1 MTKTKSF
8 TCFSL
13 CFLLNGLMG
22 NPTSKDSALAKGGNS
37 KPTIVK
43 LSPAEEATILQKG
56 GVSVPD
62 GFEAT
67 LFAPWQSANYPVYV
81 TAAPNGDLYVSSDG
95 CGSLGRDADRGR
107 VLRLRDKNG
116 DGRADEVTEFIASID
131 SPRGLIWDHDRLYLL
146 HPPHVSVYFDQDGDG
161 IAEDSKRLVSNIAFG
176 FKDRPADHTTN
187 GLDLGVDGWIYVAGG
202 DFGFTEAIG
211 SDGRK
216 LQNRGGGVYR
226 FRPDGSGLEL
236 FSYGTR
242 NILAVPTSPLLDLF
256 GRDNTNDGGGWN
268 VRFHHFSGLDD
279 HGYPRLY
286 LNFADEIIAPLADY
300 GGGSGCGGVYIHEP
314 GFPKEWANAPFTC
327 DWGRAGLY
335 RHQVERKGA
344 GFVETQ
350 APQNFIKVNRP
361 TDADVDGMS
370 RVYQASWNG
379 PASFNWAGPEHGF
392 VVQVKPKDYMPEPL
406 PDFEKLSDQE
416 LITLFESPS
425 QVRAMS
431 AQRTLLRRSESLETT
446 ESLHAFAKDSSKELR
461 SRVIALYSISQR
473 LLASSRFP
481 CSKVLKKLESLS
493 EDPSLSA
500 FVMRALGDLGMDLVT
515 QGKPGLGPVD
525 LIKKGLN
532 SPDPRTRLEA
542 IVSTVRQ
549 NRAELADEIAKS
561 LGHADPTLAHVAY
574 RAIEAL
580 GTYQPAL
587 SVLKNPSSSRSQRRG
602 ASFALMRIHSTEVVN
617 SLEEH
622 LKDPKDILFE
632 HSFEVLARLYHKEKE
647 WDSKH
652 WGGRPDTRGP
662 YYEMDSWE
670 ESDRI
675 LTFLRNALGELPKEK
690 VGKYLAIMSQNRIED
705 NESLLKMVELAQKDS
720 SLIPAM
726 ASQLVD
732 KEDIPDPAL
741 LILASSANNENFES
755 KVLTHIVK
763 CLLKPADPQFLSPI
777 IDALIIVES
786 RGDRLVLRSG
796 KDSFLKNNR
805 NLDQFHHALV
815 QLAKGDPKLAKT
827 RWAYSGIVDI
837 ANRKNPIAEAKAN
850 STTFIDRCW
859 SEPSKKALLINVLV
873 DLRNR
878 SYDEQIIN
886 ASKDSDASV
895 RQAAVRAMRHFKIEE
910 SNKDTS
916 PKVASLQPDQVLSQ
930 LKAMKGDIG
939 LGEAIFT
946 KAACASCHTVR
957 EDDPQKGPYLGN
969 IAAIYPRNELAEA
982 ILQPNKSIAQ
992 GFATNLLTM
1001 KDDRAVMG
1009 FVAEETPDKLVI
1021 RDMASQEHIIIK
1033 SEVANRST
1041 LPNSM
1046 MPAGLMHPFSIKEFA
1061 SMLDYIVGLSS
1072 K

>member
-1 MTKTKSF
+1 MKSKYF
-8 TCFSL
+8 QSL
-13 CFLLNGLMG
+13 LCGLFLNGLCG
-22 NPTSKDSALAKGGNS
+22 DAADKHSTLAKSGNY
-37 KPTIVK
+37 KPGIVQ
-43 LSPAEEATILQKG
+43 LTPAEEAAVLKKG

-67 LFAPWQSANYPVYV
+67 LFAPWQAANYPVYV
-81 TAAPNGDLYVSSDG
+81 AAAPNGDLYVSSDG

-107 VLRLRDKNG
+107 VLRLRDKDG

-161 IAEDSKRLVSNIAFG
+161 VAEDSKRLVSNIAFG

-202 DFGFTEAIG
+202 DFGFIEAIG

-286 LNFADEIIAPLADY
+286 LNFADEIITPLADY

-350 APQNFIKVNRP
+350 APKNFIKVNRP

-392 VVQVKPKDYMPEPL
+392 VVQVKPKGYIPEPL

-416 LITLFESPS
+416 LIALFESPS

-431 AQRTLLRRSESLETT
+431 AQRTLLRRPETDETT
-446 ESLHAFAKDSSKELR
+446 NSLFAFAKDTSNELR

-473 LLASSRFP
+473 LL
-481 CSKVLKKLESLS
+481 
-493 EDPSLSA
+493 LSA
-500 FVMRALGDLGMDLVT
+500 GFPREKELAVFSDLSNDPDLSPFVMRALGDLGMDLVT
-515 QGKPGLGPVD
+515 QDKPGLAPVD
-525 LIKKGLN
+525 LLKTGLN
-532 SPDPRTRLEA
+532 RSDPRTRLEA

-549 NRAELADEIAKS
+549 NRAELANQIAKS

-587 SVLKNPSSSRSQRRG
+587 GVLNNPSSSSSQRKG
-602 ASFALMRIHSTEVVN
+602 ASFALMRIHNADVVN

-622 LKDPKDILFE
+622 LKDPKDILFD
-632 HSFEVLARLYHKEKE
+632 HSFEILARLYHKEKE

-662 YYEMDSWE
+662 YYEMTTWE
-670 ESDRI
+670 QSARI
-675 LTFLRNALGELPKEK
+675 LTTLRQAVSLVSNEK
-690 VGKYLAIMSQNRIED
+690 VGVYLAMMSQNRIED
-705 NESLLKMVELAQKDS
+705 NESLLKMVELARKDS
-720 SLIPAM
+720 SLIPTM

-741 LILASSANNENFES
+741 KILASSANNEKLES
-755 KVLTHIVK
+755 KVLTQIVK
-763 CLLKPADPQFLSPI
+763 CLLKPGDPQFLSPI

-805 NLDQFHHALV
+805 KLDQFHHALV
-815 QLAKGDPKLAKT
+815 ELAKGDPKLAKT

-837 ANRKNPIAEAKAN
+837 SSRKNANAEAKAN
-850 STTFIDRCW
+850 AVTFIEECW
-859 SEPSKKALLINVLV
+859 NIPTKKALLITVLV

-878 SYDEQIIN
+878 SYDDQIIA
-886 ASKDSDASV
+886 ASKDSDARV

-910 SNKDTS
+910 TNKDTS
-916 PKVASLQPDQVLSQ
+916 PQVANLQADQVLSQ
-930 LKAMKGDIG
+930 VKAMKGDVG

-982 ILQPNKSIAQ
+982 ILHPNKSIAQ
-992 GFATNLLTM
+992 GFATNLVTM

-1009 FVAEETPDKLVI
+1009 FVTEETPDKLVM
-1021 RDMASQEHIIIK
+1021 RDMASQEHILVK

-1061 SMLDYIVGLSS
+1061 SMLDYIVGLSR

>member
-1 MTKTKSF
+1 MKSKYF
-8 TCFSL
+8 QSL
-13 CFLLNGLMG
+13 LCCLFLNGICG
-22 NPTSKDSALAKGGNS
+22 FAADKYSSLAKSGNF
-37 KPTIVK
+37 KPSIVQ
-43 LSPAEEATILQKG
+43 LTPAEEAAILQKG

-62 GFEAT
+62 GFEVT

-81 TAAPNGDLYVSSDG
+81 AAAPNGDLYVSSDG

-107 VLRLRDKNG
+107 VLRLRDKDG
-116 DGRADEVTEFIASID
+116 DGRADEVTEFIPSID

-146 HPPHVSVYFDQDGDG
+146 HPPHVSVFFDKDGDG
-161 IAEDSKRLVSNIAFG
+161 VAEDSKRLVSNIAFG

-202 DFGFTEAIG
+202 DFGFIEAIG

-226 FRPDGSGLEL
+226 FRTDGSGLEL

-300 GGGSGCGGVYIHEP
+300 GGGSGCGGVYINEP

-344 GFVETQ
+344 GFVETE
-350 APQNFIKVNRP
+350 APKNFIKVNRP

-392 VVQVKPKDYMPEPL
+392 VVQVKPKGYKPEPL

-416 LITLFESPS
+416 LIALFESPS
-425 QVRAMS
+425 QVRAIS
-431 AQRTLLRRSESLETT
+431 AQRTLLRRPESVETT

-473 LLASSRFP
+473 LLVSSRFP
-481 CSKVLKKLESLS
+481 CSKVLEKLRSLS
-493 EDPSLSA
+493 EDPSLTA
-500 FVMRALGDLGMDLVT
+500 FVMRAIGDLGMDLVT
-515 QGKPGLGPVD
+515 QGKFGLGPVD
-525 LIKKGLN
+525 LLKTGLK
-532 SPDPRTRLEA
+532 SSDPRTRLEA

-549 NRAELADEIAKS
+549 NRADMAHEIAKT
-561 LGHADPTLAHVAY
+561 LGHQDPTLAHVAY

-580 GTYQPAL
+580 GSYQAAL
-587 SVLKNPSSSRSQRRG
+587 DVLKNSSSNSSQRRG
-602 ASFALMRIHSTEVVN
+602 ASFALMRIHKTEVVN
-617 SLEEH
+617 SLEQH
-622 LKDPKDILFE
+622 LKDPKDILFD
-632 HSFEVLARLYHKEKE
+632 HSFEILARLYHKEKK
-647 WDSKH
+647 WDTKH

-662 YYEMDSWE
+662 YYEMTTWE
-670 ESDRI
+670 QSARI
-675 LTFLRNALGELPKEK
+675 LTTLRQAVSLVSNEK
-690 VGKYLAIMSQNRIED
+690 VGVYLAMMSQNRIED
-705 NESLLKMVELAQKDS
+705 NESLLKMVELARKDS
-720 SLIPAM
+720 SLIPTM

-732 KEDIPDPAL
+732 KEDIPDAAL
-741 LILASSANNENFES
+741 KILALSANNEKLES
-755 KVLTHIVK
+755 KVLTQIVK

-777 IDALIIVES
+777 IAALIIIES

-805 NLDQFHHALV
+805 KLDQFHHALIE
-815 QLAKGDPKLAKT
+815 LAKGDPNLPKT
-827 RWAYSGIVDI
+827 KWAYSGVVDLSS
-837 ANRKNPIAEAKAN
+837 RKNANAEAKAN
-850 STTFIDRCW
+850 AVTFIEECW
-859 SEPSKKALLINVLV
+859 KNPSKKTLLISVLV

-878 SYDEQIIN
+878 SYDDQIIA
-886 ASKDSDASV
+886 ASKDSDTRV
-895 RQAAVRAMRHFKIEE
+895 RQSAVRAMRHFKIEE
-910 SNKDTS
+910 SNKDSS
-916 PKVASLQPDQVLSQ
+916 PKVASLQADQVLSQ
-930 LKAMKGDIG
+930 VNAMKGDIG

-946 KAACASCHTVR
+946 KAACATCHTVR

-982 ILQPNKSIAQ
+982 ILHPNKSIAQ
-992 GFATNLLTM
+992 GFATNLVTM
-1001 KDDRAVMG
+1001 KDDQAVMG
-1009 FVAEETPDKLVI
+1009 FVTEETPDKLVM
-1021 RDMASQEHIIIK
+1021 RDMASKEHILVKAEI
-1033 SEVANRST
+1033 ANRST

-1061 SMLDYIVGLSS
+1061 SMLDYIVGLS
-1072 K
+1072 KK

>member
-1 MTKTKSF
+1 MTSKYF
-8 TCFSL
+8 HSL
-13 CFLLNGLMG
+13 LCGLFLNGLCG
-22 NPTSKDSALAKGGNS
+22 FAADKHSTLAKSGNY
-37 KPTIVK
+37 KPGIVQ
-43 LSPAEEATILQKG
+43 LTPAEEAAVLKKG

-67 LFAPWQSANYPVYV
+67 LFAPWQAANYPVYV
-81 TAAPNGDLYVSSDG
+81 AAAPNGDLYVSSDG
-95 CGSLGRDADRGR
+95 CGSLGRDANRGR
-107 VLRLRDKNG
+107 VLRLRDKDG

-146 HPPHVSVYFDQDGDG
+146 HPPHVSLYFDRNGDG
-161 IAEDSKRLVSNIAFG
+161 VAEDSKRLVSNIAFG

-226 FRPDGSGLEL
+226 FRPNGSGLEL

-286 LNFADEIIAPLADY
+286 LNFADEIITPLADY

-314 GFPKEWANAPFTC
+314 GFPQEWANAPFTC

-392 VVQVKPKDYMPEPL
+392 VVQVKPKGYIPEPL

-416 LITLFESPS
+416 LIALFESPS

-431 AQRTLLRRSESLETT
+431 AQRTLLRRPETDETT
-446 ESLHAFAKDSSKELR
+446 NSLFAFAKDSTKELR

-473 LLASSRFP
+473 LL
-481 CSKVLKKLESLS
+481 
-493 EDPSLSA
+493 LSA
-500 FVMRALGDLGMDLVT
+500 GFPREKELAVFSDLSNDPDLSPFVMRALGDLGMDLVT
-515 QGKPGLGPVD
+515 QDKPGLAPVD
-525 LIKKGLN
+525 LLKTGLN
-532 SPDPRTRLEA
+532 RSDPRTRLEA

-549 NRAELADEIAKS
+549 NRAELANQIAKS

-587 SVLKNPSSSRSQRRG
+587 GVLNNPSSSSSQRKG
-602 ASFALMRIHSTEVVN
+602 ASFALMRIHNAEVVN

-622 LKDPKDILFE
+622 LKDPKDILFD
-632 HSFEVLARLYHKEKE
+632 HSFEILARLYHKEKE
-647 WDSKH
+647 WDNKH

-662 YYEMDSWE
+662 YYEMTTWE
-670 ESDRI
+670 QSSHI
-675 LTFLRNALGELPKEK
+675 LNILRQAVSLVSNEK
-690 VGKYLAIMSQNRIED
+690 VGIYLAMMSQNRIED
-705 NESLLKMVELAQKDS
+705 NESLLKMVELARKDS
-720 SLIPAM
+720 SLIPTM

-741 LILASSANNENFES
+741 QILASSANNEKLES
-755 KVLTHIVK
+755 KVLIQILK
-763 CLLKPADPQFLSPI
+763 CLLKPGDPQFISPI

-786 RGDRLVLRSG
+786 RGDRQVLRSG

-805 NLDQFHHALV
+805 KLDQFHHALV
-815 QLAKGDPKLAKT
+815 ELAKGDPTFAKT

-837 ANRKNPIAEAKAN
+837 SSRKNANAEAKAN
-850 STTFIDRCW
+850 AVTFIEECW
-859 SEPSKKALLINVLV
+859 NIPSKKALLITVLV

-878 SYDEQIIN
+878 SYDDQIIA
-886 ASKDSDASV
+886 ASKDSDARV

-910 SNKDTS
+910 TNKDTS
-916 PKVASLQPDQVLSQ
+916 PQVASLQADQVLSQ
-930 LKAMKGDIG
+930 VKAMKGDIG

-982 ILQPNKSIAQ
+982 ILHPNKSIAQ
-992 GFATNLLTM
+992 GFATNLVTM

-1009 FVAEETPDKLVI
+1009 FVTEETPDKLVM
-1021 RDMASQEHIIIK
+1021 RDMASQEHILIK

-1061 SMLDYIVGLSS
+1061 SMLDYIVGLSQ

>member
-1 MTKTKSF
+1 MKSKYF
-8 TCFSL
+8 QFLL
-13 CFLLNGLMG
+13 CGLFLNGLCG
-22 NPTSKDSALAKGGNS
+22 FAADKHSTLAKSGNY
-37 KPTIVK
+37 KPGIVQ
-43 LSPAEEATILQKG
+43 LTPAEEAAVLKKG

-67 LFAPWQSANYPVYV
+67 LFAPWQAANYPVYV
-81 TAAPNGDLYVSSDG
+81 AAAPNGDLYVSSDG
-95 CGSLGRDADRGR
+95 CGSLGRDAERGR
-107 VLRLRDKNG
+107 VLRLRDKDG

-161 IAEDSKRLVSNIAFG
+161 VAEDSKRLVSNIAFG

-202 DFGFTEAIG
+202 DFGFIEAIG

-350 APQNFIKVNRP
+350 APKNFIKVNRP

-392 VVQVKPKDYMPEPL
+392 VVQVKPKGYIPEPL

-416 LITLFESPS
+416 LIALFESPS

-431 AQRTLLRRSESLETT
+431 AQRTLLRRPETDETT
-446 ESLHAFAKDSSKELR
+446 NSLFAFAKDSTKELR

-473 LLASSRFP
+473 LL
-481 CSKVLKKLESLS
+481 
-493 EDPSLSA
+493 LSA
-500 FVMRALGDLGMDLVT
+500 GFPREKELAVFSDLSNDPDLSPFVMRALGDFGMDLVT
-515 QGKPGLGPVD
+515 QGKAGLAPVD
-525 LIKKGLN
+525 LLKTGLN
-532 SPDPRTRLEA
+532 RSDPRTRLEA

-549 NRAELADEIAKS
+549 NRPELANEIAKS

-587 SVLKNPSSSRSQRRG
+587 GVLNNPSSSSSQRKG
-602 ASFALMRIHSTEVVN
+602 ASFALMRIHNADVVN

-622 LKDPKDILFE
+622 LKDPKGILFD
-632 HSFEVLARLYHKEKE
+632 HSFEILARLYHKEKE

-662 YYEMDSWE
+662 YYEMTTWE
-670 ESDRI
+670 QSSRI
-675 LTFLRNALGELPKEK
+675 LTTLRQAVSLVSNEK
-690 VGKYLAIMSQNRIED
+690 VGVYLAMMSQNRIED
-705 NESLLKMVELAQKDS
+705 NESLLKMVELARNDS
-720 SLIPAM
+720 SLIPTM

-741 LILASSANNENFES
+741 KILASSANNEKLES
-755 KVLTHIVK
+755 KVLTQILK
-763 CLLKPADPQFLSPI
+763 CLLKPGDPQFLSPI

-805 NLDQFHHALV
+805 KLDQFHHALIE
-815 QLAKGDPKLAKT
+815 LAKGDPKLAKT

-837 ANRKNPIAEAKAN
+837 SSRKNANAEAKAN
-850 STTFIDRCW
+850 AVTFIEECW
-859 SEPSKKALLINVLV
+859 NIPTKKALLITVLV

-878 SYDEQIIN
+878 SYDDQIID
-886 ASKDSDASV
+886 ASKDSDARV

-910 SNKDTS
+910 TNKDTS
-916 PKVASLQPDQVLSQ
+916 PQVASLQADQVLSQ
-930 LKAMKGDIG
+930 VKAMKGDIG

-982 ILQPNKSIAQ
+982 ILHPNKSIAQ
-992 GFATNLLTM
+992 GFATNLVTM

-1009 FVAEETPDKLVI
+1009 FVTEETPDKLVM
-1021 RDMASQEHIIIK
+1021 RDMASQEHILIK

-1061 SMLDYIVGLSS
+1061 SMLDYIVGLSQ

>member
-1 MTKTKSF
+1 MKSKYF
-8 TCFSL
+8 QSL
-13 CFLLNGLMG
+13 LCGLFLNGLCG
-22 NPTSKDSALAKGGNS
+22 FAADKHSTLAKSGNY
-37 KPTIVK
+37 KPGIVQ
-43 LSPAEEATILQKG
+43 LTPAEEAAVLKKG

-81 TAAPNGDLYVSSDG
+81 AAAPNGDLYVSSDG

-107 VLRLRDKNG
+107 VLRLRDKDG

-202 DFGFTEAIG
+202 DFGFIEAIG

-392 VVQVKPKDYMPEPL
+392 VVQVKPKGYIPEPL

-416 LITLFESPS
+416 LIALFESPS

-431 AQRTLLRRSESLETT
+431 AQRTLLRRPETDETT
-446 ESLHAFAKDSSKELR
+446 NSLFAFAKDSTKELR

-473 LLASSRFP
+473 LL
-481 CSKVLKKLESLS
+481 
-493 EDPSLSA
+493 LSA
-500 FVMRALGDLGMDLVT
+500 GFPREKELAVFSDLSNDPDLSPFVMRALGDLGMDLVT
-515 QGKPGLGPVD
+515 QDKPGLAPVD
-525 LIKKGLN
+525 LLKTGLN
-532 SPDPRTRLEA
+532 RSDPRTRLEA

-549 NRAELADEIAKS
+549 NRAELANQIAKS

-587 SVLKNPSSSRSQRRG
+587 GVLNNPSSSSSQRKG
-602 ASFALMRIHSTEVVN
+602 ASFALMRIHNTEVVN

-622 LKDPKDILFE
+622 LKDPKDILFD
-632 HSFEVLARLYHKEKE
+632 HSFEILARLYHKEKE

-662 YYEMDSWE
+662 YYEMTTWE
-670 ESDRI
+670 QSSHI
-675 LTFLRNALGELPKEK
+675 LNILRQAVSLVSNEK
-690 VGKYLAIMSQNRIED
+690 VGVYLAMMSQNRIED
-705 NESLLKMVELAQKDS
+705 NESLLKMVELARKDS
-720 SLIPAM
+720 SLIPTM

-741 LILASSANNENFES
+741 QILASSANNEKLES
-755 KVLTHIVK
+755 KVLTQIVK

-777 IDALIIVES
+777 IDALIIIES

-805 NLDQFHHALV
+805 KLDQFHHALV
-815 QLAKGDPKLAKT
+815 ELAKGDPKLAKT

-837 ANRKNPIAEAKAN
+837 SSRKNANAEAKAN
-850 STTFIDRCW
+850 AVTFIEECW
-859 SEPSKKALLINVLV
+859 NIPTKKALLITVLV

-878 SYDEQIIN
+878 SYDDQIID
-886 ASKDSDASV
+886 ASKDSDARV

-910 SNKDTS
+910 TNKDTS
-916 PKVASLQPDQVLSQ
+916 PQVASLQADQVLSQ
-930 LKAMKGDIG
+930 VKAMKGDIG

-982 ILQPNKSIAQ
+982 ILHPNKTIAQ
-992 GFATNLLTM
+992 GFATNLVTM

-1009 FVAEETPDKLVI
+1009 FVTEETPDKLVM
-1021 RDMASQEHIIIK
+1021 RDMASNEHILIK

-1061 SMLDYIVGLSS
+1061 SMLDYIVGLSQ

>member
-1 MTKTKSF
+1 V
-8 TCFSL
+8 
-13 CFLLNGLMG
+13 
-22 NPTSKDSALAKGGNS
+22 LA
-37 KPTIVK
+37 
-43 LSPAEEATILQKG
+43 
-56 GVSVPD
+56 
-62 GFEAT
+62 
-67 LFAPWQSANYPVYV
+67 
-81 TAAPNGDLYVSSDG
+81 
-95 CGSLGRDADRGR
+95 
-107 VLRLRDKNG
+107 
-116 DGRADEVTEFIASID
+116 
-131 SPRGLIWDHDRLYLL
+131 H
-146 HPPHVSVYFDQDGDG
+146 
-161 IAEDSKRLVSNIAFG
+161 
-176 FKDRPADHTTN
+176 
-187 GLDLGVDGWIYVAGG
+187 
-202 DFGFTEAIG
+202 
-211 SDGRK
+211 
-216 LQNRGGGVYR
+216 
-226 FRPDGSGLEL
+226 
-236 FSYGTR
+236 
-242 NILAVPTSPLLDLF
+242 
-256 GRDNTNDGGGWN
+256 
-268 VRFHHFSGLDD
+268 
-279 HGYPRLY
+279 
-286 LNFADEIIAPLADY
+286 
-300 GGGSGCGGVYIHEP
+300 
-314 GFPKEWANAPFTC
+314 
-327 DWGRAGLY
+327 
-335 RHQVERKGA
+335 
-344 GFVETQ
+344 
-350 APQNFIKVNRP
+350 
-361 TDADVDGMS
+361 
-370 RVYQASWNG
+370 
-379 PASFNWAGPEHGF
+379 
-392 VVQVKPKDYMPEPL
+392 
-406 PDFEKLSDQE
+406 
-416 LITLFESPS
+416 
-425 QVRAMS
+425 
-431 AQRTLLRRSESLETT
+431 
-446 ESLHAFAKDSSKELR
+446 
-461 SRVIALYSISQR
+461 
-473 LLASSRFP
+473 
-481 CSKVLKKLESLS
+481 
-493 EDPSLSA
+493 
-500 FVMRALGDLGMDLVT
+500 
-515 QGKPGLGPVD
+515 
-525 LIKKGLN
+525 
-532 SPDPRTRLEA
+532 
-542 IVSTVRQ
+542 
-549 NRAELADEIAKS
+549 EIAKS

-580 GTYQPAL
+580 GTHQSAL

-675 LTFLRNALGELPKEK
+675 LTFLRNALGVLPKEK

-705 NESLLKMVELAQKDS
+705 NESLLKMVELARKDS

-732 KEDIPDPAL
+732 KEDIPDAAL
-741 LILASSANNENFES
+741 LILASSANNEKLES

-805 NLDQFHHALV
+805 KLDQFHHALV

-837 ANRKNPIAEAKAN
+837 SSRKNANAEAKAN
-850 STTFIDRCW
+850 TVTFIEECW
-859 SEPSKKALLINVLV
+859 NDPSTKALLITVLV

-878 SYDEQIIN
+878 SYDNQIID
-886 ASKDSDASV
+886 ASKDSDARV
-895 RQAAVRAMRHFKIEE
+895 KQAAVRAMRHFKIEE

-930 LKAMKGDIG
+930 VKAMKGDIG

-946 KAACASCHTVR
+946 KAACATCHTVR

-982 ILQPNKSIAQ
+982 ILHPNKSIAQ

-1009 FVAEETPDKLVI
+1009 FVTEETPDKLVM

-1061 SMLDYIVGLSS
+1061 SMLDYIVGLSG

>member
-1 MTKTKSF
+1 MTSKYF
-8 TCFSL
+8 HSL
-13 CFLLNGLMG
+13 LCGLFLNGLCG
-22 NPTSKDSALAKGGNS
+22 FAADKHSTLAKSGNY
-37 KPTIVK
+37 KPGIVQ
-43 LSPAEEATILQKG
+43 LTPAEEAAVLKKG

-67 LFAPWQSANYPVYV
+67 LFAPWQAANYPVYV
-81 TAAPNGDLYVSSDG
+81 AAAPNGDLYVSSDG

-107 VLRLRDKNG
+107 VLRLRDKDG

-161 IAEDSKRLVSNIAFG
+161 VAENSKRLVSNIAFG

-202 DFGFTEAIG
+202 DFGFIEAIG

-350 APQNFIKVNRP
+350 APKNFIKVNRP

-392 VVQVKPKDYMPEPL
+392 VVQVKPKGYIPEPL

-416 LITLFESPS
+416 LIALFESPS

-431 AQRTLLRRSESLETT
+431 AQRTLLRRPETDETT
-446 ESLHAFAKDSSKELR
+446 NSLFAFAKDSTKELR

-473 LLASSRFP
+473 LL
-481 CSKVLKKLESLS
+481 
-493 EDPSLSA
+493 LSA
-500 FVMRALGDLGMDLVT
+500 GFPREKELAVFSDLSNDPDLSPFVMRALGDFGMDLVT
-515 QGKPGLGPVD
+515 QDKAGLAPVD
-525 LIKKGLN
+525 LLKTGLN
-532 SPDPRTRLEA
+532 RSDPRTRLEA

-549 NRAELADEIAKS
+549 NRAELANQIAKS

-587 SVLKNPSSSRSQRRG
+587 GVLNNPSSSSSQRKG
-602 ASFALMRIHSTEVVN
+602 ASFALMRIHNTEVVN

-622 LKDPKDILFE
+622 LKDPKDILFD
-632 HSFEVLARLYHKEKE
+632 HSFEILARLYHKEKE

-662 YYEMDSWE
+662 YYEMTTWE
-670 ESDRI
+670 QSARI
-675 LTFLRNALGELPKEK
+675 LTTLRQAVSLVSNEK
-690 VGKYLAIMSQNRIED
+690 VGVYLAMMSQNRIED
-705 NESLLKMVELAQKDS
+705 NESLLKMVELARKDS
-720 SLIPAM
+720 SLIPTM

-741 LILASSANNENFES
+741 KILASSANNEKLES
-755 KVLTHIVK
+755 KVLTQILK
-763 CLLKPADPQFLSPI
+763 CLLKPGDPQFLSPI

-805 NLDQFHHALV
+805 KLDQFHHALIE
-815 QLAKGDPKLAKT
+815 LAKGDPKLAKT

-837 ANRKNPIAEAKAN
+837 SSRKNANAEAKAN
-850 STTFIDRCW
+850 TVTFIEECW
-859 SEPSKKALLINVLV
+859 NNPSTKALLITVLV

-878 SYDEQIIN
+878 SYDDQIIA
-886 ASKDSDASV
+886 ASKDSDARV

-910 SNKDTS
+910 TSRDTS

-930 LKAMKGDIG
+930 VKAMKGDIG

-946 KAACASCHTVR
+946 KAACATCHTVR

-982 ILQPNKSIAQ
+982 ILHPNKSIAQ
-992 GFATNLLTM
+992 GFATNLVTM

-1009 FVAEETPDKLVI
+1009 FVTEETPDKLVM
-1021 RDMASQEHIIIK
+1021 RDMASQEHILIK

-1046 MPAGLMHPFSIKEFA
+1046 MPAGLMQSFSIKEFA
-1061 SMLDYIVGLSS
+1061 SMLDYIVGLSQ

>member
-1 MTKTKSF
+1 MKSKYF
-8 TCFSL
+8 QSL
-13 CFLLNGLMG
+13 LCGLFLNGLCG
-22 NPTSKDSALAKGGNS
+22 DAADKHSTLAKSGNY
-37 KPTIVK
+37 KPGIVQ
-43 LSPAEEATILQKG
+43 LTPAEEAAVLKKG

-67 LFAPWQSANYPVYV
+67 LFAPWQAANYPVYV
-81 TAAPNGDLYVSSDG
+81 AAAPNGDLYVSSDG

-107 VLRLRDKNG
+107 VLRLRDKDG

-161 IAEDSKRLVSNIAFG
+161 VAEDSKRLVSNIAFG

-202 DFGFTEAIG
+202 DFGFIEAIG

-392 VVQVKPKDYMPEPL
+392 VVQVKPKGYIPEPL

-416 LITLFESPS
+416 LIALFESPS

-431 AQRTLLRRSESLETT
+431 AQRTLLRRPETDETT
-446 ESLHAFAKDSSKELR
+446 NSLFAFAKDSTKELR

-473 LLASSRFP
+473 LL
-481 CSKVLKKLESLS
+481 
-493 EDPSLSA
+493 LSA
-500 FVMRALGDLGMDLVT
+500 GFPREKELAVFSDLSNDPDLSPFVMRALGDLGMDLVT
-515 QGKPGLGPVD
+515 QDKPGLAPVD
-525 LIKKGLN
+525 LLKTGLN
-532 SPDPRTRLEA
+532 RSDPRTRLEA

-549 NRAELADEIAKS
+549 NRAELANQIAKS

-587 SVLKNPSSSRSQRRG
+587 GVLNNPSSSSSQRKG
-602 ASFALMRIHSTEVVN
+602 ASFALMRIHNADVVN

-622 LKDPKDILFE
+622 LKDPKDILFD
-632 HSFEVLARLYHKEKE
+632 HSFEILARLYHKEKE

-662 YYEMDSWE
+662 YYEMSTWE
-670 ESDRI
+670 QSSHI
-675 LTFLRNALGELPKEK
+675 LNILRQAVSLVSNEK
-690 VGKYLAIMSQNRIED
+690 VGVYLAMMSQNRIED
-705 NESLLKMVELAQKDS
+705 NESLLKMVELARKDS
-720 SLIPAM
+720 SLIPTM

-741 LILASSANNENFES
+741 QILASSANNEKLES
-755 KVLTHIVK
+755 KVLIQILK
-763 CLLKPADPQFLSPI
+763 CLLKPGDPQFISPI

-786 RGDRLVLRSG
+786 RGDRQVLRSG

-805 NLDQFHHALV
+805 KLDQFHHALV
-815 QLAKGDPKLAKT
+815 ELAKGDPKLAKT

-837 ANRKNPIAEAKAN
+837 SSRKNANAEAKAN
-850 STTFIDRCW
+850 AVTFIEECW
-859 SEPSKKALLINVLV
+859 NIPTKKALLITVLV

-878 SYDEQIIN
+878 SYDDQIID
-886 ASKDSDASV
+886 ASKDSDARV

-910 SNKDTS
+910 TNNDTS
-916 PKVASLQPDQVLSQ
+916 PQVASLQADQVLSQ
-930 LKAMKGDIG
+930 VKAMKGDVG

-982 ILQPNKSIAQ
+982 ILHPNKSIAQ
-992 GFATNLLTM
+992 GFATNLVTM

-1009 FVAEETPDKLVI
+1009 FVTEETPDKLVM
-1021 RDMASQEHIIIK
+1021 RDMASQEHILVK

-1061 SMLDYIVGLSS
+1061 SMLDYIVGLSQ

>member
-1 MTKTKSF
+1 MKSKYF
-8 TCFSL
+8 QSL
-13 CFLLNGLMG
+13 LCGLFLNGICG
-22 NPTSKDSALAKGGNS
+22 FATDKHSSLAKSGNF
-37 KPTIVK
+37 KPSIVQ
-43 LSPAEEATILQKG
+43 LSPAEEEAILQKG

-62 GFEAT
+62 GFEVT

-81 TAAPNGDLYVSSDG
+81 AAAPNGDLYVSSDG

-107 VLRLRDKNG
+107 VLRLRDKDG
-116 DGRADEVTEFIASID
+116 DGRADEVTEFIPSID

-146 HPPHVSVYFDQDGDG
+146 HPPHVSVFFDKDGDG
-161 IAEDSKRLVSNIAFG
+161 VAEDSKRLVSNIAFG

-202 DFGFTEAIG
+202 DFGFIEAIG

-344 GFVETQ
+344 GFVETE
-350 APQNFIKVNRP
+350 APKNFIKVNRP

-392 VVQVKPKDYMPEPL
+392 VVQVKPKGYKPEPL

-416 LITLFESPS
+416 LIALFESPS
-425 QVRAMS
+425 QVRAIS
-431 AQRTLLRRSESLETT
+431 AQRTLLRRPESVETT

-473 LLASSRFP
+473 LLVSSRFP
-481 CSKVLKKLESLS
+481 CSKVLEKLRSLS
-493 EDPSLSA
+493 EDPSLTA
-500 FVMRALGDLGMDLVT
+500 FVMRAIGDLGMDLVT
-515 QGKPGLGPVD
+515 QGKSGLGPVD
-525 LIKKGLN
+525 LLKTGLK
-532 SPDPRTRLEA
+532 SSDPRTRLEA

-549 NRAELADEIAKS
+549 NRAEMAHEIAKS
-561 LGHADPTLAHVAY
+561 LGHEDPTLAHVAY
-574 RAIEAL
+574 RAIESLGSYQAAL
-580 GTYQPAL
+580 D
-587 SVLKNPSSSRSQRRG
+587 VLKNSSSNSSQRRG
-602 ASFALMRIHSTEVVN
+602 ASFALMRIHKTEVVN
-617 SLEEH
+617 SLEKH
-622 LKDPKDILFE
+622 LKDPKDILFD
-632 HSFEVLARLYHKEKE
+632 HSFEILARLYHKEKK
-647 WDSKH
+647 WDTKH

-662 YYEMDSWE
+662 YYEMTTWE
-670 ESDRI
+670 QSARI
-675 LTFLRNALGELPKEK
+675 LTTLRQAVSLVSNEK
-690 VGKYLAIMSQNRIED
+690 VGVYLAMMSQNRIED
-705 NESLLKMVELAQKDS
+705 NESLLKMVELARKDS
-720 SLIPAM
+720 SLIPTM
-726 ASQLVD
+726 ASQIVD
-732 KEDIPDPAL
+732 KEDIPDAAL
-741 LILASSANNENFES
+741 KILALSANNEKLES
-755 KVLTHIVK
+755 KVLTQIVK

-777 IDALIIVES
+777 IDALIIIES

-805 NLDQFHHALV
+805 KLDQFHHALIE
-815 QLAKGDPKLAKT
+815 LAKGDPKLPKT
-827 RWAYSGIVDI
+827 KWAYSGVVDLSS
-837 ANRKNPIAEAKAN
+837 RKNANAEAKAN
-850 STTFIDRCW
+850 AVTFIEECW
-859 SEPSKKALLINVLV
+859 KNPSKKTLLISVLV

-878 SYDEQIIN
+878 SYDDQIIA
-886 ASKDSDASV
+886 ASKDSDARV

-916 PKVASLQPDQVLSQ
+916 PKVASLQADQVLSQ
-930 LKAMKGDIG
+930 VNAMKGDIG

-946 KAACASCHTVR
+946 KAACATCHTVR

-982 ILQPNKSIAQ
+982 ILHPNKSIAQ
-992 GFATNLLTM
+992 GFATNLVTM
-1001 KDDRAVMG
+1001 KDDQAVMG
-1009 FVAEETPDKLVI
+1009 FVTEETPDKLVM
-1021 RDMASQEHIIIK
+1021 RDMASKEHILVKAEII
-1033 SEVANRST
+1033 NRST

-1061 SMLDYIVGLSS
+1061 SMLDYIVGLS
-1072 K
+1072 KK

>member
-1 MTKTKSF
+1 MKSKYF
-8 TCFSL
+8 QSL
-13 CFLLNGLMG
+13 LCGLFLNGLCG
-22 NPTSKDSALAKGGNS
+22 FAADKHSTLAKSGNY
-37 KPTIVK
+37 KPGIVQ
-43 LSPAEEATILQKG
+43 LTPAEEAAVLKKG

-67 LFAPWQSANYPVYV
+67 LFAPWQAANYPVYV
-81 TAAPNGDLYVSSDG
+81 AAAPNGDLYVSSDG

-107 VLRLRDKNG
+107 VLRLRDKDG

-161 IAEDSKRLVSNIAFG
+161 VAENSKRLVSNIAFG

-202 DFGFTEAIG
+202 DFGFIEAIG

-392 VVQVKPKDYMPEPL
+392 VVQVKPKGYIPEPL

-416 LITLFESPS
+416 LIALFESPS

-431 AQRTLLRRSESLETT
+431 AQRTLLRRPETDETT
-446 ESLHAFAKDSSKELR
+446 NSLFAFAKDSTNELR

-473 LLASSRFP
+473 LL
-481 CSKVLKKLESLS
+481 
-493 EDPSLSA
+493 LSA
-500 FVMRALGDLGMDLVT
+500 GFPREKELAVFSDLSNDPDLSPFVMRALGDFGMDLVT
-515 QGKPGLGPVD
+515 QNKAGLAPVD
-525 LIKKGLN
+525 LLKTGLN
-532 SPDPRTRLEA
+532 RSDPRTRLEA

-549 NRAELADEIAKS
+549 NRAELANQIAKS

-587 SVLKNPSSSRSQRRG
+587 GVLNNPSSSSSQRKG
-602 ASFALMRIHSTEVVN
+602 ASFALMRIHNADVVN

-622 LKDPKDILFE
+622 LKDPKDILFD
-632 HSFEVLARLYHKEKE
+632 HSFEILARLYHKEKE

-662 YYEMDSWE
+662 YYEMDTWE

-675 LTFLRNALGELPKEK
+675 LTLLRNALGVIPKEK
-690 VGKYLAIMSQNRIED
+690 VGSYLAMMSQNRIED
-705 NESLLKMVELAQKDS
+705 NESLLKMVELARKDS
-720 SLIPAM
+720 SLIPTM

-741 LILASSANNENFES
+741 KILASSANNEKLES
-755 KVLTHIVK
+755 KVLTQIVK
-763 CLLKPADPQFLSPI
+763 CLLKPGDPQFLSPI

-805 NLDQFHHALV
+805 KLDQFHHALV
-815 QLAKGDPKLAKT
+815 ELAKGDPKLAKT

-837 ANRKNPIAEAKAN
+837 SSRKNANAEAKAN
-850 STTFIDRCW
+850 AVTFIEECW
-859 SEPSKKALLINVLV
+859 NIPSKKALLITVLV

-878 SYDEQIIN
+878 SYDDQIID
-886 ASKDSDASV
+886 ASKDSDARV

-910 SNKDTS
+910 TNKDTS
-916 PKVASLQPDQVLSQ
+916 PQVASLQADQVLSQ
-930 LKAMKGDIG
+930 VKAMKGDVG

-982 ILQPNKSIAQ
+982 ILHPNKSIAQ
-992 GFATNLLTM
+992 GFATNLVTM

-1009 FVAEETPDKLVI
+1009 FVTEETPDKLVM
-1021 RDMASQEHIIIK
+1021 RDMASQEHILVK

-1061 SMLDYIVGLSS
+1061 SMLDYIVGLSQ

>member
-1 MTKTKSF
+1 MKSKYF
-8 TCFSL
+8 QSL
-13 CFLLNGLMG
+13 LFGLFLNGLCG
-22 NPTSKDSALAKGGNS
+22 FAADKHSTLAKSGNY
-37 KPTIVK
+37 KPGIVQ
-43 LSPAEEATILQKG
+43 LTPAEEAAVLKKG

-81 TAAPNGDLYVSSDG
+81 AAAPNGDLYVSSDG

-107 VLRLRDKNG
+107 VLRLRDKDG

-202 DFGFTEAIG
+202 DFGFIEAIG

-392 VVQVKPKDYMPEPL
+392 VVQVKPKGYIPEPL

-416 LITLFESPS
+416 LIALFESPS

-431 AQRTLLRRSESLETT
+431 AQRTLLRRPETDESTN
-446 ESLHAFAKDSSKELR
+446 SLFAFAKDSTKELR

-473 LLASSRFP
+473 LL
-481 CSKVLKKLESLS
+481 
-493 EDPSLSA
+493 LSA
-500 FVMRALGDLGMDLVT
+500 SFPREKELAVFSDLSNDPDLSPFVMRALGDLGMDLVT
-515 QGKPGLGPVD
+515 QDKPGLAPVD
-525 LIKKGLN
+525 LLKTGLN
-532 SPDPRTRLEA
+532 RSDPRTRLEA

-549 NRAELADEIAKS
+549 NRAELANQIAKS

-587 SVLKNPSSSRSQRRG
+587 GVLNNPSSSSSQRKG
-602 ASFALMRIHSTEVVN
+602 ASFALMRIHNTEVVN

-622 LKDPKDILFE
+622 LKDPKDILFD
-632 HSFEVLARLYHKEKE
+632 HSFEILARLYHKEKE

-662 YYEMDSWE
+662 YYEMTTWE
-670 ESDRI
+670 QSARI
-675 LTFLRNALGELPKEK
+675 LTTLRQAVSLASNEK
-690 VGKYLAIMSQNRIED
+690 VGVYLAMMSQNRIED
-705 NESLLKMVELAQKDS
+705 NESLLKMVELARKDS
-720 SLIPAM
+720 SLIPTM

-741 LILASSANNENFES
+741 QILASSANNEKLES
-755 KVLTHIVK
+755 KVLIQILK
-763 CLLKPADPQFLSPI
+763 CLLKPGDPQFISPI

-786 RGDRLVLRSG
+786 RGDRQVLRSG

-805 NLDQFHHALV
+805 KLDQFHHALV
-815 QLAKGDPKLAKT
+815 ELAKGDPTLAKT

-837 ANRKNPIAEAKAN
+837 SSRKNANAEAKAN
-850 STTFIDRCW
+850 AVTFIEECW
-859 SEPSKKALLINVLV
+859 NIPSKKALLITVLV

-878 SYDEQIIN
+878 SYDDQIID
-886 ASKDSDASV
+886 ASKDSDARV

-910 SNKDTS
+910 TNKDTS
-916 PKVASLQPDQVLSQ
+916 PQVASLQADQVLSQ
-930 LKAMKGDIG
+930 VKAMKGDIG

-982 ILQPNKSIAQ
+982 ILHPNKTIAQ
-992 GFATNLLTM
+992 GFATNLVTM

-1009 FVAEETPDKLVI
+1009 FVTEETPDKLVM
-1021 RDMASQEHIIIK
+1021 RDMASNEHILIK

-1046 MPAGLMHPFSIKEFA
+1046 MPAGLMHAFSIKEFA
-1061 SMLDYIVGLSS
+1061 SMLDYIVGLSQ

>member
-1 MTKTKSF
+1 MKSKYF
-8 TCFSL
+8 QSL
-13 CFLLNGLMG
+13 LCGLFLNGLCG
-22 NPTSKDSALAKGGNS
+22 FAADKHSTLAKSGNY
-37 KPTIVK
+37 KPGIVQ
-43 LSPAEEATILQKG
+43 LTPAEEAAVLKKG

-81 TAAPNGDLYVSSDG
+81 AAAPNGDLYVSSDG

-107 VLRLRDKNG
+107 VLRLRDKDG

-161 IAEDSKRLVSNIAFG
+161 VAENSKRLVSNIAFG

-202 DFGFTEAIG
+202 DFGFIEAIG

-350 APQNFIKVNRP
+350 APKNFIKVNRP

-392 VVQVKPKDYMPEPL
+392 VVQVKPKGYIPEPL

-416 LITLFESPS
+416 LIALFESPS

-431 AQRTLLRRSESLETT
+431 AQRTLLRRPETDETT
-446 ESLHAFAKDSSKELR
+446 NSLFAFAKDSTKELR

-473 LLASSRFP
+473 LL
-481 CSKVLKKLESLS
+481 
-493 EDPSLSA
+493 LSA
-500 FVMRALGDLGMDLVT
+500 GFPREKELAVFSDLSNDPDLSPFVMRALGDLGMDLVT
-515 QGKPGLGPVD
+515 QDKPGLAPVD
-525 LIKKGLN
+525 LLKTGLN
-532 SPDPRTRLEA
+532 RSDPRTRLEA

-549 NRAELADEIAKS
+549 NRAELANQIAKS

-587 SVLKNPSSSRSQRRG
+587 GVLNNPSSSSSQRKG
-602 ASFALMRIHSTEVVN
+602 ASFALMRIHNTEVVN

-622 LKDPKDILFE
+622 LKDPKDILFD
-632 HSFEVLARLYHKEKE
+632 HSFEILARLYHKEKE

-662 YYEMDSWE
+662 YYEMTTWE
-670 ESDRI
+670 QSSRI
-675 LTFLRNALGELPKEK
+675 LTTLRQAVSLVSNEK
-690 VGKYLAIMSQNRIED
+690 VGFYLAMMSQNRIED
-705 NESLLKMVELAQKDS
+705 NESLLKMVELARKDS
-720 SLIPAM
+720 SLIPTM

-741 LILASSANNENFES
+741 KILASSANNEKLES
-755 KVLTHIVK
+755 KVLTQIVK
-763 CLLKPADPQFLSPI
+763 CLLKPGDPQFISPI

-805 NLDQFHHALV
+805 KLDQFHHALV

-837 ANRKNPIAEAKAN
+837 SSRKNANAEAKAN
-850 STTFIDRCW
+850 ATAFIKECW
-859 SEPSKKALLINVLV
+859 STPTKKALLITVLV

-878 SYDEQIIN
+878 SYDDQIID
-886 ASKDSDASV
+886 ASKDSDARV

-910 SNKDTS
+910 TNKDTS
-916 PKVASLQPDQVLSQ
+916 PQVASLQADQVLSQ
-930 LKAMKGDIG
+930 VKAMKGDVG

-982 ILQPNKSIAQ
+982 ILHPNKSIAQ
-992 GFATNLLTM
+992 GFATNLVTM

-1009 FVAEETPDKLVI
+1009 FVTEETPDKLVM
-1021 RDMASQEHIIIK
+1021 RDMASQEHILIK

-1061 SMLDYIVGLSS
+1061 SMLDYIVGLSQ

>member
-1 MTKTKSF
+1 MKSKYF
-8 TCFSL
+8 QSL
-13 CFLLNGLMG
+13 LCGLFLNGLCG
-22 NPTSKDSALAKGGNS
+22 NATEKHSSLAKSGNY
-37 KPTIVK
+37 KPSIVQ
-43 LSPAEEATILQKG
+43 LTAAEEAAVLKKG
-56 GVSVPD
+56 GVSVPE

-67 LFAPWQSANYPVYV
+67 LFAPWQAANYPVYV
-81 TAAPNGDLYVSSDG
+81 AASPGGDLYVSSDG
-95 CGSLGRDADRGR
+95 CGSLGRDAGRGR
-107 VLRLRDKNG
+107 VLRLRDKDG
-116 DGRADEVTEFIASID
+116 DGRADEVTEFIPSIN

-146 HPPHVSVYFDQDGDG
+146 HPPHVSVFFDRDGDG
-161 IAEDSKRLVSNIAFG
+161 VAEDSRRLVTNIAFG

-202 DFGFTEAIG
+202 DFGFIEAIG
-211 SDGRK
+211 SDGRT

-286 LNFADEIIAPLADY
+286 LNFADEIITPLADY

-327 DWGRAGLY
+327 DWGTAGLY
-335 RHQVERKGA
+335 RHSVQRKGA
-344 GFVETQ
+344 GFIENEKPKKLISVS
-350 APQNFIKVNRP
+350 RP
-361 TDADVDGMS
+361 TDADVDGLS

-392 VVQVKPKDYMPEPL
+392 VVQVKPKGYNPESL

-416 LITLFESPS
+416 LITSFESPS

-431 AQRTLLRRSESLETT
+431 AQRTLLRRPETAETT
-446 ESLHAFAKDSSKELR
+446 KSLFAFAKDTSKELR
-461 SRVIALYSISQR
+461 SRVIALYAVSQR
-473 LLASSRFP
+473 FLLGSSFP
-481 CSKVLKKLESLS
+481 RDQELGVFSDLS
-493 EDPSLSA
+493 NDVQLSP

-515 QGKPGLGPVD
+515 QGKPGLAPVD
-525 LIKKGLN
+525 LLKTGLN
-532 SPDPRTRLEA
+532 SSDPRTRLEA

-549 NRAELADEIAKS
+549 NRAELANEIAKS

-574 RAIEAL
+574 RAMEAL

-587 SVLKNPSSSRSQRRG
+587 GVLNNPSSSSSQRKG
-602 ASFALMRIHSTEVVN
+602 AAFALMRIHSPEVVI
-617 SLEEH
+617 SLAEH
-622 LKDPKDILFE
+622 LKDPKDTLFD
-632 HSFEVLARLYHKEKE
+632 HSFEILARLYHKEKE

-662 YYEMDSWE
+662 YYEMATWE
-670 ESDRI
+670 ESARI
-675 LTFLRNALGELPKEK
+675 LTLLRNALGVIPKDK
-690 VGKYLAIMSQNRIED
+690 VGSYLAMMSQNRIED
-705 NESLLKMVELAQKDS
+705 NQSLLKMVELAQKDS
-720 SLIPAM
+720 SLIPTM

-732 KEDIPDPAL
+732 KEDIPDPAFK
-741 LILASSANNENFES
+741 ILASSANNEKLES
-755 KVLTHIVK
+755 KVLTQIVK

-777 IDALIIVES
+777 IDALIIIES

-805 NLDQFHHALV
+805 KLDQFHHALV
-815 QLAKGDPKLAKT
+815 ELAKGDPKLPKT
-827 RWAYSGIVDI
+827 KWAYSGIVDI
-837 ANRKNPIAEAKAN
+837 SSRKNANAEAKAN
-850 STTFIDRCW
+850 ATAFIQECW
-859 SEPSKKALLINVLV
+859 NTPSKKALLITVLV

-878 SYDEQIIN
+878 SYDDQILV
-886 ASKDSDASV
+886 ASKDSDARV
-895 RQAAVRAMRHFKIEE
+895 RQAAVRAIRHFKIEE
-910 SNKDTS
+910 TNKDTS
-916 PKVASLQPDQVLSQ
+916 PQVANLQADQVLSQ
-930 LKAMKGDIG
+930 VKAMKGDIG

-982 ILQPNKSIAQ
+982 ILHPNKSIAQ
-992 GFATNLLTM
+992 GFATNLVTM

-1009 FVAEETPDKLVI
+1009 FVTEETPDKLVM
-1021 RDMASQEHIIIK
+1021 RDMASQEHILVK

-1061 SMLDYIVGLSS
+1061 SMLDYIVGLS
-1072 K
+1072 KK

>member
-1 MTKTKSF
+1 MKSKYF
-8 TCFSL
+8 QFIVSCLWISGFN
-13 CFLLNGLMG
+13 LNASDP
-22 NPTSKDSALAKGGNS
+22 NQSLAKKGNF
-37 KPTIVK
+37 KPAIVE
-43 LSPAEEATILQKG
+43 LSSAEEAAVLKKG
-56 GVSVPD
+56 GVSVPT

-67 LFAPWQSANYPVYV
+67 LFAPWQTANYPVYV
-81 TAAPNGDLYVSSDG
+81 AAAPNGDLYVSSDG

-107 VLRLRDKNG
+107 VLRLRDKDG

-146 HPPHVSVYFDQDGDG
+146 HPPHVSVFFDKDGDG
-161 IAEDSKRLVSNIAFG
+161 VAEESKRLVSNIAFG

-202 DFGFTEAIG
+202 DFGFIEAIG

-314 GFPKEWANAPFTC
+314 GFPKEWGNAPFTC

-392 VVQVKPKDYMPEPL
+392 VVQVKPKGYHPKPL
-406 PDFEKLSDQE
+406 PDFEKLSDLE
-416 LITLFESPS
+416 LIALFESPS

-431 AQRTLLRRSESLETT
+431 AQRTLLRRSERVETT
-446 ESLHAFAKDSSKELR
+446 DSLYAFAKDSSKELR

-473 LLASSRFP
+473 LLTSSRFP
-481 CSKVLKKLESLS
+481 CSRVLEKLASLS
-493 EDPSLSA
+493 KDPSLCA
-500 FVMRALGDLGMDLVT
+500 FVMRALGDLGIDLVT
-515 QGKPGLGPVD
+515 KGKPGLGPVD
-525 LIKKGLN
+525 LLKAGLN
-532 SPDPRTRLEA
+532 SADPRTRLEA

-549 NRAELADEIAKS
+549 NRSELAHEIAKG
-561 LGHADPTLAHVAY
+561 LGDADPTLAHVAY
-574 RAIEAL
+574 RAIETL
-580 GTYQPAL
+580 GTSQPAL
-587 SVLKNPSSSRSQRRG
+587 SVLKNSSSSSSQRRG
-602 ASFALMRIHSTEVVN
+602 ASFALMRIHSTEVVS
-617 SLEEH
+617 SLVEH
-622 LKDPKDILFE
+622 LKDPQDFLFD
-632 HSFEVLARLYHKEKE
+632 HSFEILARLYHKEKK

-662 YYEMDSWE
+662 YYEMDTWE
-670 ESDRI
+670 ESVRI
-675 LTFLRNALGELPKEK
+675 LSVLRNAIGMVSNEK
-690 VGKYLAIMSQNRIED
+690 VGNYLAIMSQNRIED
-705 NESLLKMVELAQKDS
+705 NESLLKMVELARKDS
-720 SLIPAM
+720 SLVPTM

-732 KEDIPDPAL
+732 KEDIPDEAL
-741 LILASSANNENFES
+741 KILASSANNEKLES
-755 KVLTHIVK
+755 KVLTQIVK

-777 IDALIIVES
+777 IDALIIIES

-805 NLDQFHHALV
+805 KLDQFHHALV
-815 QLAKGDPKLAKT
+815 ELAKGDPKLPKT
-827 RWAYSGIVDI
+827 KWAYSGIVDI
-837 ANRKNPIAEAKAN
+837 SSRKNANAEAKAN
-850 STTFIDRCW
+850 VVAFIEECW
-859 SEPSKKALLINVLV
+859 EKPSKKALLITVLV

-878 SYDEQIIN
+878 SYDDQIIA

-916 PKVASLQPDQVLSQ
+916 PKVASLQGEQVLNQ
-930 LKAMKGDIG
+930 VKAMKGDIG

-982 ILQPNKSIAQ
+982 ILHPNKSIAQ
-992 GFATNLLTM
+992 GFATNLVTM

-1009 FVAEETPDKLVI
+1009 FVTEETPEKLVM
-1021 RDMASQEHIIIK
+1021 RDMASQEHILIK

-1061 SMLDYIVGLSS
+1061 SMLDYIVSLS
-1072 K
+1072 KK

>member
-1 MTKTKSF
+1 MKSKYF
-8 TCFSL
+8 QSVL
-13 CFLLNGLMG
+13 CGLFLNGLCG
-22 NPTSKDSALAKGGNS
+22 FAADKHSTLAKSGNY
-37 KPTIVK
+37 KPGIVQ
-43 LSPAEEATILQKG
+43 LTPAEEAAVLKKG

-67 LFAPWQSANYPVYV
+67 LFAPWQAANYPVYV
-81 TAAPNGDLYVSSDG
+81 AAAPNGDLYVSSDG

-107 VLRLRDKNG
+107 VLRLRDKDG

-161 IAEDSKRLVSNIAFG
+161 VAENSKRLVSNIAFG

-202 DFGFTEAIG
+202 DFGFIEAIG

-286 LNFADEIIAPLADY
+286 LNFADEIITPLADY

-392 VVQVKPKDYMPEPL
+392 VVQVKPKGYIPEPL

-416 LITLFESPS
+416 LIALFESPS

-431 AQRTLLRRSESLETT
+431 AQRTLLRRPETDETT
-446 ESLHAFAKDSSKELR
+446 NSLFAFAKDSTKELR

-473 LLASSRFP
+473 LL
-481 CSKVLKKLESLS
+481 
-493 EDPSLSA
+493 LSA
-500 FVMRALGDLGMDLVT
+500 SFPREKELAVFSDLSNDPDLSPFVMRALGDFGMDLVT
-515 QGKPGLGPVD
+515 QDKPGLAPVD
-525 LIKKGLN
+525 LLKTGLN
-532 SPDPRTRLEA
+532 RSDPRTRLEA

-549 NRAELADEIAKS
+549 NRAELANQIAKS

-587 SVLKNPSSSRSQRRG
+587 GVLNNPSSSSSQRKG
-602 ASFALMRIHSTEVVN
+602 ASFALMRIHNADVVN

-622 LKDPKDILFE
+622 LKDPKGILFD
-632 HSFEVLARLYHKEKE
+632 HSFEILARLYHKEKE

-662 YYEMDSWE
+662 YYEMSTWE
-670 ESDRI
+670 QSSHI
-675 LTFLRNALGELPKEK
+675 LNILRQAVSLVSNEK
-690 VGKYLAIMSQNRIED
+690 VGVYLAMMSQNRIED
-705 NESLLKMVELAQKDS
+705 NESLLKMVELARKDS
-720 SLIPAM
+720 SLIPTM

-741 LILASSANNENFES
+741 KILASSANNEKLES
-755 KVLTHIVK
+755 KVLTQIVK
-763 CLLKPADPQFLSPI
+763 CLLKPGDPQFLSPI

-805 NLDQFHHALV
+805 KLDQFHHALV
-815 QLAKGDPKLAKT
+815 ELAKGDPKLAKT

-837 ANRKNPIAEAKAN
+837 SSRKNANAEAKAN
-850 STTFIDRCW
+850 ATAFIKECW
-859 SEPSKKALLINVLV
+859 STPTKKALLITVLV

-878 SYDEQIIN
+878 SYDDQIID
-886 ASKDSDASV
+886 ASKDSDARV

-910 SNKDTS
+910 TNKDTS
-916 PKVASLQPDQVLSQ
+916 PQVASLQADQVLSQ
-930 LKAMKGDIG
+930 VKAMKGDIG

-982 ILQPNKSIAQ
+982 ILHPNKSIAQ
-992 GFATNLLTM
+992 GFATNLVTM

-1009 FVAEETPDKLVI
+1009 FVTEETPDKLVM
-1021 RDMASQEHIIIK
+1021 RDMASNEHILIK

-1061 SMLDYIVGLSS
+1061 SMLDYIVGLSQ

>member
-1 MTKTKSF
+1 MTSKYF
-8 TCFSL
+8 QSL
-13 CFLLNGLMG
+13 LCGLFLNGLCG
-22 NPTSKDSALAKGGNS
+22 YAADKHSTLAKSGNY
-37 KPTIVK
+37 KPGIVQ
-43 LSPAEEATILQKG
+43 LTPAEEAAVLQKG

-81 TAAPNGDLYVSSDG
+81 AAAPNGDLYVSSDG
-95 CGSLGRDADRGR
+95 CGSLGRDANRGR
-107 VLRLRDKNG
+107 VLRLRDKDG

-161 IAEDSKRLVSNIAFG
+161 VAEDSKRLVSNIAFG

-202 DFGFTEAIG
+202 DFGFVEAVG

-242 NILAVPTSPLLDLF
+242 NILAVPISPLLDLF

-286 LNFADEIIAPLADY
+286 LNFADEIITPLADY
-300 GGGSGCGGVYIHEP
+300 GGGSGCGGVYIYEP

-392 VVQVKPKDYMPEPL
+392 VVQVKPKGYEPEPL

-416 LITLFESPS
+416 LIALFESSS

-431 AQRTLLRRSESLETT
+431 AQRTLLRRPETVEKT
-446 ESLHAFAKDSSKELR
+446 ESLHAFAKDPTNELR

-473 LLASSRFP
+473 LLLSSSFP
-481 CSKVLKKLESLS
+481 REKDLAFFSELYNDPDLS
-493 EDPSLSA
+493 P
-500 FVMRALGDLGMDLVT
+500 FVMRAFGDFGMDLVT
-515 QGKPGLGPVD
+515 QGKAGLAPVD
-525 LIKKGLN
+525 LLKTGLN
-532 SPDPRTRLEA
+532 SSDPRTRLEA
-542 IVSTVRQ
+542 SVSTVRQ
-549 NRAELADEIAKS
+549 NRAELANEIAKS
-561 LGHADPTLAHVAY
+561 LGHEDPTLAHVAY

-587 SVLKNPSSSRSQRRG
+587 SVLKDSSSSLSQRRG
-602 ASFALMRIHSTEVVN
+602 ASYALMRMHSAEVVN

-622 LKDPKDILFE
+622 LNDPKDILFD
-632 HSFEVLARLYHKEKE
+632 HSFEILARLYHKEKE

-662 YYEMDSWE
+662 YYEMDTWE

-675 LTFLRNALGELPKEK
+675 LTLLRNALGVVPKEK
-690 VGKYLAIMSQNRIED
+690 VGSYLAMMSQNRIED
-705 NESLLKMVELAQKDS
+705 NESLLKMVELAQKDW
-720 SLIPAM
+720 SLIPTM

-732 KEDIPDPAL
+732 KEDIPHAAL
-741 LILASSANNENFES
+741 KILASSANNEKLES
-755 KVLTHIVK
+755 KVLTQILK
-763 CLLKPADPQFLSPI
+763 CLLKPGDPQFLSPI
-777 IDALIIVES
+777 IGALIIVES
-786 RGDRLVLRSG
+786 RGDRQVLRSG

-805 NLDQFHHALV
+805 KLDQFHHALV
-815 QLAKGDPKLAKT
+815 ELAKGDPKLAKT

-837 ANRKNPIAEAKAN
+837 SSRKNANAEAKAN
-850 STTFIDRCW
+850 TVTFIEECW
-859 SEPSKKALLINVLV
+859 DNPLKKALLITVLV

-878 SYDEQIIN
+878 SYDDQIIV
-886 ASKDSDASV
+886 ASKDSDARV

-910 SNKDTS
+910 TNKDTS
-916 PKVASLQPDQVLSQ
+916 PKVANLQADQVLSQ
-930 LKAMKGDIG
+930 VKAMKGDIG

-982 ILQPNKSIAQ
+982 ILHPNKSIAQ
-992 GFATNLLTM
+992 GFATNLVTM

-1009 FVAEETPDKLVI
+1009 FVTEETPDKLVM
-1021 RDMASQEHIIIK
+1021 RDMASQEHILVK

-1061 SMLDYIVGLSS
+1061 SMLDYIVGLSR

>member
-1 MTKTKSF
+1 MKSKYF
-8 TCFSL
+8 QFLL
-13 CFLLNGLMG
+13 CGLFLNGLCG
-22 NPTSKDSALAKGGNS
+22 FAADKHSTLAKSGNY
-37 KPTIVK
+37 KPGIVQ
-43 LSPAEEATILQKG
+43 LTPAEEAAVFKKG

-81 TAAPNGDLYVSSDG
+81 AAAPNGDLYVSSDG

-107 VLRLRDKNG
+107 VLRLRDKDG

-161 IAEDSKRLVSNIAFG
+161 VAENSKRLVSNIAFG

-202 DFGFTEAIG
+202 DFGFIEAIG

-350 APQNFIKVNRP
+350 APKNFIKVNRP

-392 VVQVKPKDYMPEPL
+392 VVQVKPKGYIPEPL

-416 LITLFESPS
+416 LIALFESPS

-431 AQRTLLRRSESLETT
+431 AQRTLLRRPETDETT
-446 ESLHAFAKDSSKELR
+446 NSLFAFAKDSTKELR

-473 LLASSRFP
+473 LL
-481 CSKVLKKLESLS
+481 
-493 EDPSLSA
+493 LSA
-500 FVMRALGDLGMDLVT
+500 SFSREKELAVFSDLSNDPDLSPFVMRALGDLGMDLVT
-515 QGKPGLGPVD
+515 QDKPGLAPVD
-525 LIKKGLN
+525 LLKTGLN
-532 SPDPRTRLEA
+532 RSDPRTRLEA

-549 NRAELADEIAKS
+549 NRAELANQIAKS

-587 SVLKNPSSSRSQRRG
+587 GVLNNPSSSSSQRKG
-602 ASFALMRIHSTEVVN
+602 ASFALMRIHNTEVVN

-622 LKDPKDILFE
+622 LKDPKDILFD
-632 HSFEVLARLYHKEKE
+632 HSFEILARLYHKEKE

-662 YYEMDSWE
+662 YYEMTTWE
-670 ESDRI
+670 QSARI
-675 LTFLRNALGELPKEK
+675 LTTLRQAVSLVSNEK
-690 VGKYLAIMSQNRIED
+690 VGVYLAMMSQNRIED
-705 NESLLKMVELAQKDS
+705 NESLLKMVELARKDS
-720 SLIPAM
+720 SLIPTM

-741 LILASSANNENFES
+741 KILASSANNEKLES
-755 KVLTHIVK
+755 KVLTQIVK
-763 CLLKPADPQFLSPI
+763 CLLKPGDPQFLSPI

-805 NLDQFHHALV
+805 KLDQFHHALV
-815 QLAKGDPKLAKT
+815 ELAKGDPKLAKT

-837 ANRKNPIAEAKAN
+837 SSRKNANAEAKAN
-850 STTFIDRCW
+850 ATAFIKECW
-859 SEPSKKALLINVLV
+859 STPTKKALLITVLV

-878 SYDEQIIN
+878 SYDDQIID
-886 ASKDSDASV
+886 ASKDSDARV

-910 SNKDTS
+910 TNKDTS
-916 PKVASLQPDQVLSQ
+916 PQVASLQADQVLSQ
-930 LKAMKGDIG
+930 VKAMKGDIG

-982 ILQPNKSIAQ
+982 ILHPNKSIAQ
-992 GFATNLLTM
+992 GFATNLVTM

-1009 FVAEETPDKLVI
+1009 FVTEETPDKLVM
-1021 RDMASQEHIIIK
+1021 RDMASQEHILIK

-1061 SMLDYIVGLSS
+1061 SMLDYIVGLSQ

>member
-1 MTKTKSF
+1 MKSKYF
-8 TCFSL
+8 QSL
-13 CFLLNGLMG
+13 LCGLFLNGICG
-22 NPTSKDSALAKGGNS
+22 FATDKHSSLAKSGNF
-37 KPTIVK
+37 KPSIVQ
-43 LSPAEEATILQKG
+43 LSPAEEEAILQKG

-62 GFEAT
+62 GFEVT

-81 TAAPNGDLYVSSDG
+81 ASAPNGDLYVSSDG

-107 VLRLRDKNG
+107 VLRLRDKDG
-116 DGRADEVTEFIASID
+116 DGRADEVTEFIPSID
-131 SPRGLIWDHDRLYLL
+131 SPRGLIGDHDRLYLL
-146 HPPHVSVYFDQDGDG
+146 HPPHVSVFFDKDGDG
-161 IAEDSKRLVSNIAFG
+161 VAEDSKRLVSNIAFG

-202 DFGFTEAIG
+202 DFGFIEAIG

-344 GFVETQ
+344 GFVETE
-350 APQNFIKVNRP
+350 APKNFIKVNRP

-392 VVQVKPKDYMPEPL
+392 VVQVKPKGYKPEPL

-416 LITLFESPS
+416 LIALFESPS
-425 QVRAMS
+425 QVRAIS
-431 AQRTLLRRSESLETT
+431 AQRSLLRRPESVETT

-473 LLASSRFP
+473 LLVSSRFP
-481 CSKVLKKLESLS
+481 CSKVLEKLRSLS
-493 EDPSLSA
+493 EDPSLTA
-500 FVMRALGDLGMDLVT
+500 FVMRAIGDLGMDLVT
-515 QGKPGLGPVD
+515 QGKSGLGPVD
-525 LIKKGLN
+525 LLKTGLK
-532 SPDPRTRLEA
+532 SSDPRTRLEA

-549 NRAELADEIAKS
+549 NRAEMAHEIAKS
-561 LGHADPTLAHVAY
+561 LGHEDPTLAHVAY

-580 GTYQPAL
+580 GSYQEAL
-587 SVLKNPSSSRSQRRG
+587 DVLKNSSSNSSQRRG
-602 ASFALMRIHSTEVVN
+602 ASFALMRIHKTEVVN
-617 SLEEH
+617 SLEQH
-622 LKDPKDILFE
+622 LKDPKDILFD
-632 HSFEVLARLYHKEKE
+632 HSFEILARLYHKEKK
-647 WDSKH
+647 WDTKH

-662 YYEMDSWE
+662 YYEMTTWE
-670 ESDRI
+670 QSARI
-675 LTFLRNALGELPKEK
+675 LTTLRQAVSLVSNEK
-690 VGKYLAIMSQNRIED
+690 VGVYLAMMSQNRIED
-705 NESLLKMVELAQKDS
+705 NESLLKMVELARKDS
-720 SLIPAM
+720 SLIPTM

-732 KEDIPDPAL
+732 KEDIPDAAL
-741 LILASSANNENFES
+741 KILALSANNEKLES
-755 KVLTHIVK
+755 KVLTQIVK

-777 IDALIIVES
+777 IDALIIIES

-805 NLDQFHHALV
+805 KLDQFHHALIE
-815 QLAKGDPKLAKT
+815 LAKGDPKLPKT
-827 RWAYSGIVDI
+827 KWAYSGVVDLSS
-837 ANRKNPIAEAKAN
+837 RKNANAEAKAN
-850 STTFIDRCW
+850 AVTFIEECW
-859 SEPSKKALLINVLV
+859 KNPSKKTLLISVLV

-878 SYDEQIIN
+878 SYDDQIIA
-886 ASKDSDASV
+886 ASKDSDARV
-895 RQAAVRAMRHFKIEE
+895 RQSAVRAMRHFKIEE

-916 PKVASLQPDQVLSQ
+916 PKVASLQADQVLSQ
-930 LKAMKGDIG
+930 VNAMKGDIG

-946 KAACASCHTVR
+946 KAACATCHTVR

-982 ILQPNKSIAQ
+982 ILHPNKSIAQ
-992 GFATNLLTM
+992 GFATNLVTM
-1001 KDDRAVMG
+1001 KDDQAVMG
-1009 FVAEETPDKLVI
+1009 FVTEETPDKLVM
-1021 RDMASQEHIIIK
+1021 RDMASKEHILVKAEII
-1033 SEVANRST
+1033 NRST

-1061 SMLDYIVGLSS
+1061 SMLDYIVGLS
-1072 K
+1072 KK